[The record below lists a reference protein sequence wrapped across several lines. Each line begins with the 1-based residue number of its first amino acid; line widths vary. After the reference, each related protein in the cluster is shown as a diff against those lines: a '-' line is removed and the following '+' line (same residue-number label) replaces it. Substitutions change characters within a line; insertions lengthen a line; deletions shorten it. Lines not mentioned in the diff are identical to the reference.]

1 MLIDVDERVHAE
13 INLDAV
19 FGALPTLVEL
29 VPDARDI
36 LSPMCSDTTLTL
48 RAPGGLNARYTFG
61 SGGIRPGWGAG
72 GPTLFFTSACHL
84 NAVVAGDSSPIPAAG
99 PRGLRFLTTVFTPL
113 TNLLGEYLRPDPQ
126 RLADPR
132 FREIS
137 TLLTLEVVAGAL
149 TVVANHDDSGRF
161 SAAHMS
167 DGRIDMQI
175 GDEYTYRFRV
185 ASSYMRRTDVTS
197 ARPTAVLRFAD
208 LTVVGD
214 VLAGRES
221 SLACV
226 GDGRIA
232 MYGLIPLIDNLNR
245 ILDRVGA
252 YLEP

>member
-1 MLIDVDERVHAE
+1 MCI
-13 INLDAV
+13 
-19 FGALPTLVEL
+19 
-29 VPDARDI
+29 RD
-36 LSPMCSDTTLTL
+36 
-48 RAPGGLNARYTFG
+48 
-61 SGGIRPGWGAG
+61 
-72 GPTLFFTSACHL
+72 
-84 NAVVAGDSSPIPAAG
+84 
-99 PRGLRFLTTVFTPL
+99 
-113 TNLLGEYLRPDPQ
+113 
-126 RLADPR
+126 
-132 FREIS
+132 
-137 TLLTLEVVAGAL
+137 
-149 TVVANHDDSGRF
+149 
-161 SAAHMS
+161 
-167 DGRIDMQI
+167 
-175 GDEYTYRFRV
+175 RFRV

>member
-36 LSPMCSDTTLTL
+36 LSPMRSDTTLTL